1 MYSDGQ
7 DLRSASFS
15 AAVGAI
21 AGFAGGTGFAT
32 AVGAGAAGGGGAA
45 AAADMGGAGS
55 AGAEAALGAAGFGK
69 VSLTTFWQFA
79 DKLST
84 FFCRQTRA
92 SLPPGE
98 MPEQC
103 EMKSERQLARSSLFS
118 VLVTWAFAEP
128 ATIASASA
136 AKAAETM
143 PFGMVLQPLS
153 GSLPF

>member
-1 MYSDGQ
+1 MYSEGQ

-21 AGFAGGTGFAT
+21 TGFAGGLGIAT
-32 AVGAGAAGGGGAA
+32 AAGGGAVAA
-45 AAADMGGAGS
+45 AGFGGAG
-55 AGAEAALGAAGFGK
+55 AVGAAAALGAAGFGK
-69 VSLTTFWQFA
+69 VSRTTFWQFA
-79 DKLST
+79 DKLAT
-84 FFCRQTRA
+84 FFCRQTSA

-128 ATIASASA
+128 ATAATASA
-136 AKAAETM
+136 AKAAKTM
-143 PFGMVLQPLS
+143 LFGMVL
-153 GSLPF
+153 